1 MELAPLHSS
10 DEWQTISNSKASR
23 LGIIIYYDYK
33 ADHSVI
39 MLALV
44 DANYKFPYVDV
55 GTQGPASDAGV

>member
-44 DANYKFPYVDV
+44 DANYKFLYVDV